1 MTKNQPRSQIRS
13 ENNAKDDSNDPQP
26 PMRGRCLCGAV
37 SYRVQ
42 GVLRPVW
49 DCHCVRCR
57 RWTGHHIA
65 ATGCDRERIRILG
78 DEALRWHHPE
88 EYPQV
93 AYGFC
98 VRCGSSLFW
107 TVVGSDTISI
117 CAGTLE
123 PPTGLHTQYAL
134 FTEDASDYHTLNL
147 DIPPLP
153 R

>member
-1 MTKNQPRSQIRS
+1 MTESHTHTAGAATTGS
-13 ENNAKDDSNDPQP
+13 ADPP
-26 PMRGRCLCGAV
+26 PQMRGRCMCGAV
-37 SYRVQ
+37 SYSVV
-42 GVLRPVW
+42 GALRPVW

-57 RWTGHHIA
+57 RWNGHFMA
-65 ATGCDRERIRILG
+65 ASGCDRDRIRINDDG
-78 DEALRWHHPE
+78 DALRWHHPE

-98 VRCGSSLFW
+98 VRCGSSMFW

-123 PPTGLHTQYAL
+123 TPTGLHTEYAL
-134 FTEDASDYHTLNL
+134 FTEDASDYHTLNP